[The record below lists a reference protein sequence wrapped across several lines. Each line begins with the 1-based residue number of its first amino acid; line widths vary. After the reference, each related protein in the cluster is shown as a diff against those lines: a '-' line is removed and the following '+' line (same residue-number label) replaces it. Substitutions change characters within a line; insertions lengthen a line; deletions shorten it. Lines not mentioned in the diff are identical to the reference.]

1 MATALCLARW
11 RCRFSIT
18 ASWRGSR
25 CSTPRVTAPTIAPTR
40 SRLLGWAAH
49 QIGLDLQAMRANE
62 LEAEVAGLN
71 AQLSAM
77 AGERD
82 RLSAMLTASPL
93 GRAEG
98 A

>member
-1 MATALCLARW
+1 MSMEMQAWHSLY
-11 RCRFSIT
+11 
-18 ASWRGSR
+18 
-25 CSTPRVTAPTIAPTR
+25 
-40 SRLLGWAAH
+40 
-49 QIGLDLQAMRANE
+49 QAMHASE